1 MCRNNELRKLRTMTG
16 PARRDAV
23 RRYLT
28 ESAQIAFGV
37 DPHTLAQSQQCAL
50 SEVAR
55 AVCWRKSISS
65 PMSLGLAFYVYLSRG
80 VSPATN

>member
-1 MCRNNELRKLRTMTG
+1 MCRNNELRALRTLTG
-16 PARRDAV
+16 PARRAAI
-23 RRYLT
+23 RKHLT
-28 ESAQIAFGV
+28 NSAKIAFGV
-37 DPHTLAQSQQCAL
+37 DPHTLAHSQQCAL

-80 VSPATN
+80 VQ